1 MALRTYQFF
10 CGNCGYKRITKG
22 DDIQDLVQVKQSS
35 VPRGSPY
42 VDPFTKKVVIPSSI
56 NRVKTF
62 KCPDCGYTIKA
73 KKLTPEDNS
82 NEQTNRINGCENSS
96 SGQTLPGELT

>member
-1 MALRTYQFF
+1 MVLRTYQFF

-22 DDIQDLVQVKQSS
+22 DDIQDLIQVKQSS

-42 VDPFTKKVVIPSSI
+42 VDPFTKKVIVPSSI
-56 NRVKTF
+56 NRVKAF

-73 KKLTPEDNS
+73 TKLSVENS
-82 NEQTNRINGCENSS
+82 NEQTDRTNGRETSS